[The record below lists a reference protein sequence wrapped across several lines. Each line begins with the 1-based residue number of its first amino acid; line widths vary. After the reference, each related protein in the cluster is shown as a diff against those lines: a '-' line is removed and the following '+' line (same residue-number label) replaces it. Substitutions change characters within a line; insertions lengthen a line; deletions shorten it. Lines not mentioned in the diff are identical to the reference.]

1 MIKLALVVFI
11 VSGLACADA
20 VPEKCRLLNIY
31 KGESINS
38 QFVPFQVMDNNIE
51 DDDEIFRYQ
60 FRYNVSTEHYLVQ
73 IYLTNASYK
82 DDLQLRNK
90 HWITGKYLS
99 I

>member
-11 VSGLACADA
+11 FSGFSFVSG
-20 VPEKCRLLNIY
+20 VPEKCRLLYIH
-31 KGESINS
+31 KGESVNS
-38 QFVPFQVMDNNIE
+38 QFVPFEVMDNNAE
-51 DDDEIFRYQ
+51 DDEIYRYQ

-90 HWITGKYLS
+90 HWITGNIKK
-99 I
+99 